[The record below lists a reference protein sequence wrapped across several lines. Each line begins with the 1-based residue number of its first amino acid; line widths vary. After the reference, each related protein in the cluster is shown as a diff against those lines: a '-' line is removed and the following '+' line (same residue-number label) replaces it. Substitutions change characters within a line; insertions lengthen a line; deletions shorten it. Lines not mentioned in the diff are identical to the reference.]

1 MNAASDG
8 SQQALGDLSNTANI
22 HKATYKSSN
31 HSRYGCKHIFICE
44 NKSKYASIRVPA
56 MKPLGVGCSIM
67 VNMWHFAEWLLW
79 LRVHPFNCREV
90 GPGLRLPRSHC
101 RPWQFHHQLTF
112 LWSQIILNWEAFK
125 MPLILIMSRSNMT
138 VTVVWESGSQI
149 WKIDES

>member
-1 MNAASDG
+1 MQALDG
-8 SQQALGDLSNTANI
+8 NQQDLGDLSNA
-22 HKATYKSSN
+22 
-31 HSRYGCKHIFICE
+31 
-44 NKSKYASIRVPA
+44 ASIRKAAHNHPTTVDIYVNIYLYMRTKA
-56 MKPLGVGCSIM
+56 NMHWLESMMKPLGIGCSIM

-90 GPGLRLPRSHC
+90 GPGLPLPRSHC

-112 LWSQIILNWEAFK
+112 LRSQIILNWEAFK
-125 MPLILIMSRSNMT
+125 MPLILIMSHCNMT